1 MYVNK
6 DRPLPI
12 LEEKKDPLG
21 GLLNSFIKVER
32 ERDKLQGDPAGQLK
46 QIADFKTR
54 MQSKV
59 NSFSSDLNSLIL
71 GHSEAKGA
79 LHGETKKT
87 VGLGNKDNFAMGTID
102 DHISGLRKDLFVI
115 QKV

>member
-87 VGLGNKDNFAMGTID
+87 VGLGNKDISAMGTID